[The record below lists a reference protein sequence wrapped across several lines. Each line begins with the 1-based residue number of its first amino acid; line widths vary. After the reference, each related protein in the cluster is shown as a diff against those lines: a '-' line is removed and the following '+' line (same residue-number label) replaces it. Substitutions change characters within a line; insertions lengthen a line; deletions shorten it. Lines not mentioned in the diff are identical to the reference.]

1 MTKTL
6 AATLNLGK
14 TLISRIVIMAAL
26 APLYF
31 YRLFISPL
39 LGANCRFSP
48 SCSAYAIAAIQLH
61 GVVKGGYLAA
71 ERICRCHPLGGAGY
85 DPPPKHE
92 AKHKANYNKDI
103 KTDK

>member
-14 TLISRIVIMAAL
+14 TLISRIVIMAVL

-48 SCSAYAIAAIQLH
+48 SCSAYAIAVIQLH

-71 ERICRCHPLGGAGY
+71 GRICRCHPLGGAGY
-85 DPPPKHE
+85 DPPPKHG
-92 AKHKANYNKDI
+92 ANYNKDI
-103 KTDK
+103 KTDE